1 MKMLQDN
8 KDCPKPSPVLF
19 KMLREQV
26 NYAVSERE
34 DGVTGVRTLR
44 GCSGFYWDVLG
55 CNWAVMDS
63 SGL

>member
-1 MKMLQDN
+1 MY
-8 KDCPKPSPVLF
+8 
-19 KMLREQV
+19 REGKQEEV